1 MPFPIRSDVIPLPV
15 HLAMTFPERDELISL
30 AFSSETYTINL
41 WAAEGMYTP
50 VLMFLLSG
58 KPSSFVPRCYEAI
71 KQGFDRDFSEMMNAP
86 PNTPV
91 PEGMRNLAYLLGLAG
106 TKKRVA
112 KRRLRQFSSRSWTPF
127 MSTVSVGRFYTE
139 VRDTIVG
146 NDGFV
151 SGLALPQNHVN
162 QLISNADRFFEGDM
176 RRVIGHNNAL
186 IAEHGSADSVP
197 EEDRKFVIFEALRA
211 KERWIL
217 TVAGIPDAYQE
228 HFMIELDFPLF
239 DLVDAGPEFA

>member
-41 WAAEGMYTP
+41 WAAEGMSTP

-58 KPSSFVPRCYEAI
+58 KPSNFVPRCYEAI

-86 PNTPV
+86 PDTPV
-91 PEGMRNLAYLLGLAG
+91 PDGMRNLAYLLGMAG
-106 TKKRVA
+106 TKKRAA
-112 KRRLRQFSSRSWTPF
+112 KRSLRQFSSKSWTPF

-146 NDGFV
+146 
-151 SGLALPQNHVN
+151 
-162 QLISNADRFFEGDM
+162 
-176 RRVIGHNNAL
+176 NNAL

-228 HFMIELDFPLF
+228 HFM
-239 DLVDAGPEFA
+239 